1 MIKLKLTILLNNII
15 IGLLLIFHIPSFL
28 IFVIIGTVHVF
39 KQKDPNYVDE
49 LKNMSLEEK
58 EKYAKEEL
66 KAPPLWVAAII
77 DALIWISIIKLLLL

>member
-1 MIKLKLTILLNNII
+1 MIKLKLRILLNNIL
-15 IGLLLIFHIPSFL
+15 IGLLLIFHLPSFI
-28 IFVIIGTVHVF
+28 IFVILGTVHVY

-66 KAPPLWVAAII
+66 KAPPMWVSAII
-77 DALIWISIIKLLLL
+77 DALIWISIIKLLLF

>member
-1 MIKLKLTILLNNII
+1 MIKLKLRILLNNILI
-15 IGLLLIFHIPSFL
+15 VLLLIFHLPSFI
-28 IFVIIGTVHVF
+28 IFVILGTVHVY

-66 KAPPLWVAAII
+66 NAPPMWVSAII
-77 DALIWISIIKLLLL
+77 DALI